1 MFVRLETVSRNVVSL
16 VGSVFFTAILV
27 AASAPGLPLA

>member
-1 MFVRLETVSRNVVSL
+1 MFVRIENLSRNVVAL

>member
-1 MFVRLETVSRNVVSL
+1 MFAQIGIVSRNVVAL

>member
-1 MFVRLETVSRNVVSL
+1 MFAQIETVSRNVIAL